1 MLHEFRTLLAY
12 VRKYKWHYILG
23 VLCLLVTSGGQ
34 IVIPQF
40 IRVAIDTIVAGDFL
54 LTTVGRYMLYL
65 IGVALLIAIAR
76 FGWRFFLH
84 GASRRI
90 EMELRGRLFNHLMTL
105 SANFFRRRTTGDL
118 MARST
123 NDMQAIRMAA
133 GMALVAMVDAVF
145 MSIAILAILFTRTP
159 RLAALVIIPLP
170 LVTVAILFVG
180 KLISERFR
188 KVQEG
193 FSILSERA
201 QESITGIRV
210 IKAFVK
216 ERYFLDR
223 FADANENYRIQNLRY
238 IRIWGMFFPVITFL
252 SGVTTL
258 LLLRFGGEMV
268 ILGTVTPGEFVATM
282 SYLQML
288 IWPMLGAGLM
298 VNWMARGAASLGRIN
313 AILNTKPDI
322 ASPPGAVTD
331 RPRHDISVRN
341 LTFRYASGEEEE
353 EDHEDDVPVL
363 RNVSLEIPQGTI
375 VGILGRTGSG
385 KSTLVS
391 ILPRILDP
399 PPGTVYLGGVDVHE
413 YDLETLRS
421 AFAIV
426 PQDTFLF
433 SATVE
438 ENIAFGVPHADPQE
452 IRRVADIST
461 ISRDVADFP
470 EGWKT
475 PVGERGVTLS
485 GGQKQRVAISRALL
499 RNPDILIFD
508 DALSAVDTESESR
521 ILSELFDYRAGKSSV
536 IISHRVSTLQN
547 TDVVYVIDDGTIA
560 QSGTHQELV
569 GRAGLY
575 RDIYRLQQSEHE
587 AHQESHH
594 HG

>member
-1 MLHEFRTLLAY
+1 MLKEFRTLLAY
-12 VRKYKWHYILG
+12 VKQFKWHYILG

-34 IVIPQF
+34 IAIPQF
-40 IRVAIDTIVAGDFL
+40 IRVAIDTIVAGDFEL
-54 LTTVGRYMLYL
+54 SAVGTYMLSL
-65 IGVALLIAIAR
+65 IGVAFAIAVAR

-90 EMELRGRLFNHLMTL
+90 EKRLRGRLFNHLMTL
-105 SANFFRRRTTGDL
+105 SSNFFRDRTTGDL

-123 NDMQAIRMAA
+123 NDLQAIRMAA

-145 MSIAILAILFTRTP
+145 MTIAILVILFTRTP

-170 LVTVAILFVG
+170 LLTVAILFVG

-188 KVQEG
+188 RVQEG
-193 FSILSERA
+193 FSTLSERA

-216 ERYFLDR
+216 ERYFSGR
-223 FADANENYRIQNLRY
+223 FAEANENYRIQNLRY

-252 SGVTTL
+252 SGLTTL

-313 AILNTKPDI
+313 AILDSKPDI
-322 ASPPGAVTD
+322 TSPPGAVTE
-331 RPRHDISVRN
+331 RSGHDIAVRD
-341 LTFRYASGEEEE
+341 LTYSYREGEA
-353 EDHEDDVPVL
+353 PVL
-363 RNVSLEIPQGTI
+363 RDVSLDIPEGTV

-385 KSTLVS
+385 KSTLVNT
-391 ILPRILDP
+391 LPRILDP
-399 PPGTVYLGGVDVHE
+399 PPGSVFLGGIDVHE
-413 YDLETLRS
+413 YDVETLRS
-421 AFAIV
+421 TFAIV

-433 SATVE
+433 SATID
-438 ENIAFGVPHADPQE
+438 ENIAFGRPDAPEEE

-461 ISRDVADFP
+461 ISRDIGEFP
-470 EGWKT
+470 QGWKT

-499 RNPDILIFD
+499 RDPDVLIFD

-521 ILSELFDYRAGKSSV
+521 ILRALFEHRAGKSSV

-547 TDVVYVIDDGTIA
+547 TQLIYVLDDGELV
-560 QSGTHQELV
+560 QSGTHEELIVQE
-569 GRAGLY
+569 GLY
-575 RDIYRLQQSEHE
+575 RDIYRLQQSEEQTRSE
-587 AHQESHH
+587 ARH

>member
-1 MLHEFRTLLAY
+1 MLKEFRTLLAY
-12 VRKYKWHYILG
+12 VKQYKWHYILG

-34 IVIPQF
+34 IAIPQF
-40 IRVAIDTIVAGDFL
+40 IRVAIDTIVAGDFEL
-54 LTTVGRYMLYL
+54 STVGVYMLSL
-65 IGVALLIAIAR
+65 VGVAVAIAVSR

-90 EMELRGRLFNHLMTL
+90 EKRLRGRLFNHLMTL
-105 SANFFRRRTTGDL
+105 SSNFFRDRTTGDL

-123 NDMQAIRMAA
+123 NDLQAIRMAA

-145 MSIAILAILFTRTP
+145 MTLAILIILFTRNP

-216 ERYFLDR
+216 ERYFSGR

-252 SGVTTL
+252 SGFTTL

-313 AILNTKPDI
+313 AILNTEPDI
-322 ASPPGAVTD
+322 ASPPGALTE
-331 RPRHDISVRN
+331 RTGHDIAVRD
-341 LTFRYASGEEEE
+341 LTYSYREGE
-353 EDHEDDVPVL
+353 DPVL
-363 RNVSLEIPQGTI
+363 RNVTLDIPEGTV

-391 ILPRILDP
+391 TLPRILDP
-399 PPGTVYLGGVDVHE
+399 PPGSVFLDGVDVHE
-413 YDLETLRS
+413 YDVATLRS
-421 AFAIV
+421 TFAIV

-433 SATVE
+433 SATID
-438 ENIAFGVPHADPQE
+438 ENIAFGRPDAPEEE
-452 IRRVADIST
+452 IRRVAEIST
-461 ISRDVADFP
+461 ISRDVAEFP
-470 EGWKT
+470 QGWKT

-499 RNPDILIFD
+499 RDPDVLIFD
-508 DALSAVDTESESR
+508 DALSAVDTESESK
-521 ILSELFDYRAGKSSV
+521 ILRALFEHRTGKSSV

-547 TDVVYVIDDGTIA
+547 TQLIYVLDEGEVV
-560 QSGTHQELV
+560 QSGTHEELI
-569 GRAGLY
+569 AQDGLY
-575 RDIYRLQQSEHE
+575 RAIYRLQQSEEQTRTE
-587 AHQESHH
+587 ARH